1 MLKTTIG
8 KLRFMGYFEGI
19 SLLVLLFIAMP
30 LKYGLNVP
38 EAVRIVGS
46 IHGALFVTYCIVIA
60 YVTLKT
66 RWNIVWPILSIVV
79 AFIPFGNFILDK
91 KLHRLEKIYG

>member
-30 LKYGLNVP
+30 LKYWFNIP
-38 EAVRIVGS
+38 QAVSIVGA
-46 IHGALFVTYCIVIA
+46 IHGALFITYCIVIA
-60 YVTLKT
+60 YVTIKT
-66 RWNIVWPILSIVV
+66 RWNLIWPLLSVAV

-91 KLHRLEKIYG
+91 KLHKLEKTYG